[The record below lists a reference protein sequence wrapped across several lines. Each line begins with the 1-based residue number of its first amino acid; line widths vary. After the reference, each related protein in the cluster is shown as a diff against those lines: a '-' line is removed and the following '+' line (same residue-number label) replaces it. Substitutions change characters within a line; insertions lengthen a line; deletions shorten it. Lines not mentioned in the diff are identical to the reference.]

1 MDGKKALIGMS
12 GGVDSSVAAL
22 LMLRAG
28 YECIGAT
35 MRLYDNDMIGLEKGH
50 TCCSL
55 DDVED
60 ARSVARRLGI
70 PHYVFNF
77 KDDFERQVIRKFVSC
92 YECGGTPNP
101 CIDCNRYLKFDR
113 LLRRALELG
122 CDCMVSGHYAQV
134 RKSGDRYLLYKA
146 ADKAKD
152 QTYFLACLNQEQLSR
167 IQFPLGGLTKQE
179 VRTIAEENGFINAR
193 KHDSQD
199 ICFVP
204 DGDYPA
210 FLERYT
216 GKHYPAGDFLDE
228 SGRVVGKHRGAVC
241 YTLGQR
247 KGLGLAMGAPVYVA
261 ERIWRRTPSRWGR
274 MRRCFPP
281 RCGETNWVWYPF
293 PELTEPVKVTVK
305 TRHSQTEQPG
315 TIYPEA
321 DGFARVEFDVPQR
334 AVTPGQAG
342 GGVSGRPGG
351 RRRHH
356 HGSNPDKV
364 YAAIPDWEVAAYF
377 VIFCT
382 SCRACRRSM
391 PARRKR
397 RRRRG

>member
-122 CDCMVSGHYAQV
+122 CDCVVSGHYAQV

-152 QTYFLACLNQEQLSR
+152 QTYFLACLNQEQLAR

-179 VRTIAEENGFINAR
+179 VRAIAEENGFINAR

-228 SGRVVGKHRGAVC
+228 RGRVVGKHRGAVC

-247 KGLGLAMGAPVYVA
+247 KGLGLAMGAPVYV
-261 ERIWRRTPSRWGR
+261 
-274 MRRCFPP
+274 
-281 RCGETNWVWYPF
+281 CGKDMEKNTVTVGPNEALFSSALRGNNWVWYPF
-293 PELTEPVKVTVK
+293 PELTEPVRVTVK

-321 DGFARVEFDVPQR
+321 DGFARVEFDIPQR
-334 AVTPGQAG
+334 AVAPGQAVVVYQGDLVVG
-342 GGVSGRPGG
+342 GGTITE
-351 RRRHH
+351 
-356 HGSNPDKV
+356 
-364 YAAIPDWEVAAYF
+364 AI
-377 VIFCT
+377 
-382 SCRACRRSM
+382 R
-391 PARRKR
+391 
-397 RRRRG
+397 